1 MDTEKSEDYKLS
13 FQDINIFINKTQIL
27 HNVCGVVHSK
37 EVLAVMGPSGSG
49 KTTMLNAIA
58 GREAVKSGEITIND
72 QRINKQLRRK
82 IGYVL
87 QQDLFYSNLT
97 LWETLYFTAML
108 HIPEKVPKPDKLR
121 RIDAI
126 IETLD
131 LEKCRKTLI
140 GSPFTHGLSG
150 GEKKRLSIA
159 CELLTNPDIM
169 LLDEPTS
176 GLDSSTAYSLMVQ
189 VKRYA
194 EMYNKAVIVTI
205 HQPSSQIFHMFNT
218 LLLLADGHVAF
229 FGKADS
235 ALTFFEEFNF
245 VCEPHFNPAD
255 FLLELVKKDEATK
268 EIILEYWKA
277 KSSSNNKELSNSNN
291 SDSLDNLEPVHGPSS
306 INVQHNKILDP
317 DQNKDIDKF
326 SNGNHLSDVRWQSSF
341 WTQLKMLTWR
351 NFKESRSRILSKYV
365 IGSSMFLAITTAL
378 IWFQMERSYKT
389 IGDRMGWIFIILA
402 RWGFVPMLDAIFSF
416 PLENTIL
423 LKERAAGSYRLSAYY
438 LAKTISEIPL
448 TAFVPLAFVTIT
460 YWAAGMKGVVEYIG
474 TMLLISMS
482 SINAQGFG
490 FVLGASMSN
499 FEMALTYSNAFMMIS
514 ILFSG
519 FYIQRFPPWL
529 VWSRYLSLLHYPFA
543 AVSILEFA
551 DTPQIP
557 CANVTVT
564 QFPQCGKNDTDFVTA
579 KMILEDVQV
588 TLPIYCYI
596 CTLIIMTILVRILGY
611 FVLRLKTRQKHLS

>member
-1 MDTEKSEDYKLS
+1 MDIETSEDYKLS
-13 FQDINIFINKTQIL
+13 FQDLSVFINKTQIL
-27 HNVCGVVHSK
+27 HNVCGDVHSK

-58 GREAVKSGEITIND
+58 GREAVKLGEITIND

-82 IGYVL
+82 MGYVL

-108 HIPEKVPKPDKLR
+108 HIPEKVSKPDKLR

-131 LEKCRKTLI
+131 LEKCRKTII
-140 GSPFTHGLSG
+140 GAQFTHGLSG

-218 LLLLADGHVAF
+218 LLLLADGHVSY
-229 FGKADS
+229 FGKAEK
-235 ALTFFEEFNF
+235 ALDFFEEINF

-255 FLLELVKKDEATK
+255 FLLELVKKDEETL
-268 EIILEYWKA
+268 EIILENWKA
-277 KSSSNNKELSNSNN
+277 KSSSNNKKLSNCN
-291 SDSLDNLEPVHGPSS
+291 SLDLDNFEPVHEPSD
-306 INVQHNKILDP
+306 ITLQYIKILDS
-317 DQNKDIDKF
+317 DENKDIDKF
-326 SNGNHLSDVRWQSSF
+326 SNGNQLSDVRWQSSF

-351 NFKESRSRILSKYV
+351 NFKQSRSRILSKYV
-365 IGSSMFLAITTAL
+365 VGSNIVIAFAMAIL
-378 IWFQMERSYKT
+378 WFQMERSYKT
-389 IGDRMGWIFIILA
+389 IRDRMGWSFFIIVY
-402 RWGFVPMLDAIFSF
+402 WGFSPIMDAVISF
-416 PLENTIL
+416 PLEKTIM

-448 TAFVPLAFVTIT
+448 IALLPFIFVTIT
-460 YWAAGMKGVVEYIG
+460 YWAAGMKGVVEYIA
-474 TMLLISMS
+474 TMLLISLS
-482 SINAQGFG
+482 AINSQGFG
-490 FVLGASMSN
+490 FVLGAGILN
-499 FEMALTYSNAFMMIS
+499 FELALTSSTTFMLLS
-514 ILFSG
+514 LTLGG
-519 FYIQRFPPWL
+519 FYIQRFPSWL

-543 AVSILEFA
+543 AISILEFA

-557 CANVTVT
+557 CANATVT
-564 QFPQCGKNDTDFVTA
+564 QFPQCGKNGTDFVTP

>member
-1 MDTEKSEDYKLS
+1 MDIETSEDYKLS

-27 HNVCGVVHSK
+27 HNVCGDVQGK

-72 QRINKQLRRK
+72 QCINKQLRRK
-82 IGYVL
+82 MGYVL

-108 HIPEKVPKPDKLR
+108 HIPEKVPTSEKLR

-131 LEKCRKTLI
+131 LEKCRKTII
-140 GSPFTHGLSG
+140 GAQFTHGLSG

-218 LLLLADGHVAF
+218 LLLLADGHVAY
-229 FGKADS
+229 FGKAEK
-235 ALTFFEEFNF
+235 ALDFFEEINF

-255 FLLELVKKDEATK
+255 FLLELVKKDEETL
-268 EIILEYWKA
+268 EIILENWKA
-277 KSSSNNKELSNSNN
+277 KSSNKKKLSNSN
-291 SDSLDNLEPVHGPSS
+291 SLDLDNFEPVHEPSD
-306 INVQHNKILDP
+306 ITLQYIKILDP
-317 DQNKDIDKF
+317 DENKDIDKL

-365 IGSSMFLAITTAL
+365 VGSNIVIAVAMAVL
-378 IWFQMERSYKT
+378 WFQMERSYKT
-389 IGDRMGWIFIILA
+389 IRDRMGWSFFIIVY
-402 RWGFVPMLDAIFSF
+402 WGFSPIMDAVISF
-416 PLENTIL
+416 PMEKTIM

-448 TAFVPLAFVTIT
+448 IALLPFVFVTIT
-460 YWAAGMKGVVEYIG
+460 YWAAGMKGVVEYIA
-474 TMLLISMS
+474 TMLLISIS
-482 SINAQGFG
+482 AINSQGFG
-490 FVLGASMSN
+490 FVLGAGILN
-499 FEMALTYSNAFMMIS
+499 FELALTSSTTFMLLS
-514 ILFSG
+514 LTLGG

-529 VWSRYLSLLHYPFA
+529 VWSRYLSLLHYPFSA
-543 AVSILEFA
+543 ISILEFA
-551 DTPQIP
+551 DTAQIL

-564 QFPQCGKNDTDFVTA
+564 QFPQCGKNGTDFVTS
-579 KMILEDVQV
+579 KMILEDFQV
-588 TLPIYCYI
+588 TLPIYCYV